1 MRTKIKVSIEKAHRI
16 VSLYPIQLQALQYF
30 FALQEA
36 VHMAIA
42 KLEWH
47 SATRHKDRC
56 NILAK

>member
-1 MRTKIKVSIEKAHRI
+1 MRTKIKVAIEKAHRI

-36 VHMAIA
+36 VRMAIA

-47 SATRHKDRC
+47 SGTHSQRPF
-56 NILAK
+56 